1 MNARPEPVERADF
14 TTWAAAVRRLD
25 EGLTALAPAAATI
38 GVPPPADRPWFD
50 LLEHKLRPQ
59 TREAAPLVAA
69 VVGGTNIGK
78 SALFNQLA
86 GTDASAVSPLAA
98 GTKHPVCLA
107 PPAWA
112 DAARLAPLFEGF
124 ELQPWGAAADALADD
139 QRHLLF
145 WRSSSDLPDRLLLLD
160 TPDVDS
166 DARVNWRRAEIVR
179 QTADVL
185 VAVLTQQKY
194 NDAAVKQFFRE
205 AAEADK
211 AVIVVFNQVDL
222 ALDREVWSQ
231 WSAVFREQTGVRPI
245 ASYVVPYDR
254 QAAQSRGLKFYSVG
268 PEATEFQQEPVD
280 LGRELT
286 ELRYDDLKTR
296 TLRGALARV
305 LEPGGVERYLAE
317 VRIAADRF
325 SAARKALA
333 EAHRVTTAWPGLPA
347 GVLVEEIGA
356 WWDAR
361 RSGWSRSIHGFYRTV
376 GRGLTIPIK
385 RLWSGPSASLDPLAQ
400 YRERERAVI
409 TAGIDRLLD
418 ELERLATVGNDVL
431 EPRLRTLVGGA
442 ARQSH
447 LRRIQ
452 EAYEKLPPVDDEFRA
467 YIGLELER
475 LEKEYPR
482 AIGTMRSLDA
492 AAAIARPAITVTLAT
507 TGILLPAGDILGQA
521 LVNVAGH
528 TASEI
533 AAAAVVTGGGEAAM
547 GAAGTGLKHG
557 AAKLFSRLQ
566 SQHAARRAA
575 QLTEIFERELLGD
588 LLIELDGGARLGT
601 GPETAR
607 VQAAVDELRRLM

>member
-1 MNARPEPVERADF
+1 MSADF

-25 EGLTALAPAAATI
+25 EALTGLAQAAVSI
-38 GVPPPADRPWFD
+38 GVPPPVDRLWFD

-59 TREAAPLVAA
+59 TRGEAPLVAA

-107 PPAWA
+107 PAAWA
-112 DAARLAPLFEGF
+112 DPAKLAPLFEGF
-124 ELQPWGAAADALADD
+124 ELRPWGAAADALSDD
-139 QRHLLF
+139 ERHLLF
-145 WRSSSDLPDRLLLLD
+145 WRQSDALPDRLLLLD

-194 NDAAVKQFFRE
+194 NDAAVKQFFRQ
-205 AAEADK
+205 AADSDK
-211 AVIVVFNQVDL
+211 GVIVVFNQVDL
-222 ALDREVWSQ
+222 ALDRDVWPQ
-231 WSAVFREQTGVRPI
+231 WSKVFRDETGVRPI

-254 QAAQSRGLKFYSVG
+254 QAAQTRGLKFHAVG
-268 PEATEFQQEPVD
+268 PEATEFDPAPVD
-280 LGRELT
+280 LGRELA
-286 ELRYDDLKTR
+286 ELRYDELKTR
-296 TLRGALARV
+296 TLRGALACV
-305 LEPGGVERYLAE
+305 LDPASGVERYLAD
-317 VRIAADRF
+317 VQAAADRF
-325 SAARKALA
+325 SAARRALA

-361 RSGWSRSIHGFYRTV
+361 RSGWSRTIHGFYRTIGGAV
-376 GRGLTIPIK
+376 TAPIK
-385 RLWSGPSASLDPLAQ
+385 RIWNGPQASIDPLAQ
-400 YRERERAVI
+400 YRERERGVI

-431 EPRLRTLVGGA
+431 EPRLKALVGGA
-442 ARQSH
+442 ARQAH
-447 LRRIQ
+447 LQRIQ
-452 EAYEKLPPVDDEFRA
+452 AAYEALPPVDDEFRS
-467 YIGLELER
+467 YIGRELER

-507 TGILLPAGDILGQA
+507 TGILLPAGDVLGQA

-533 AAAAVVTGGGEAAM
+533 AAAAVVAGGGEAAV
-547 GAAGTGLKHG
+547 GVAGTGLKHG
-557 AAKLFSRLQ
+557 AARLFGRLQ
-566 SQHAARRAA
+566 AQHAARRAA

-588 LLIELDGGARLGT
+588 LLVELDRGSRLGT
-601 GPETAR
+601 GGETAR
-607 VQAAVDELRRLM
+607 VQNAVDELRRLSK

>member
-1 MNARPEPVERADF
+1 MSADF

-25 EGLTALAPAAATI
+25 EGLAALAPAAAQI

-59 TREAAPLVAA
+59 TRQAAPLVAA

-107 PPAWA
+107 PAAWA

-124 ELQPWGAAADALADD
+124 ELRSWGAAADALADD

-145 WRSSSDLPDRLLLLD
+145 WRSSAELPDRLLLLD

-205 AAEADK
+205 AAGADK
-211 AVIVVFNQVDL
+211 GVIVVFNQVDL
-222 ALDREVWSQ
+222 ALDREVWPQ

-268 PEATEFQQEPVD
+268 PEATEFPGEPVD

-305 LEPGGVERYLAE
+305 LEPSTGVERYLAE
-317 VRIAADRF
+317 VRISADRF
-325 SAARKALA
+325 AAARRALA

-347 GVLVEEIGA
+347 GVLVDEIGA
-356 WWDAR
+356 WWDSR
-361 RSGWSRSIHGFYRTV
+361 RSGWSRTIHGFYRTA
-376 GRGLTIPIK
+376 GRVVTAPIK
-385 RLWSGPSASLDPLAQ
+385 RLWNGPAASVDPLAQ

-431 EPRLRTLVGGA
+431 EPRLKALVGGA

-452 EAYEKLPPVDDEFRA
+452 DAYEKLPPVDDEFRA
-467 YIGLELER
+467 YIGQELER
-475 LEKEYPR
+475 LEAEYPR
-482 AIGTMRSLDA
+482 AVGTMRSLDA

-507 TGILLPAGDILGQA
+507 TGILLPAGDVLGQA
-521 LVNVAGH
+521 LVNAAGH

-557 AAKLFSRLQ
+557 AARLFGRLQ

-575 QLTEIFERELLGD
+575 QLTEIFERELLGN
-588 LLIELDGGARLGT
+588 LLVELDRGARLGG